1 MLRTRC
7 IPTRLVAR
15 FCESAQHISWA
26 AYSVICSAPHITDI
40 CCFVTI
46 SLFHVPKGSQIG
58 PPSKGFPETN
68 STGFRA
74 AGKRRA
80 ERGKNPC
87 IISHRKLPNKMGA
100 ETPPSGGTRW
110 PPLPHLLFHHAEIPP
125 RTTATFRAIVVAPEQ
140 ISRARAPLDRL
151 RVPGNPPSQPF
162 AAWLLAC
169 GGLRRRSLVGFCSWR
184 GADSQRRDCTIYL
197 PEDWVVLDGQD
208 GCASPRRLPDRGT
221 EGVTKVFTNCSKAKD
236 CTNKTARST
245 VICANRCGESKL
257 HRVKTPIVRIQSVN
271 AKLAGGDPRL
281 RRCDSL

>member
-1 MLRTRC
+1 MSKGIMLRTRC

-169 GGLRRRSLVGFCSWR
+169 GSGRWSVFAHGEEQIASDETVLY
-184 GADSQRRDCTIYL
+184 IY
-197 PEDWVVLDGQD
+197 PKIG
-208 GCASPRRLPDRGT
+208 S
-221 EGVTKVFTNCSKAKD
+221 S
-236 CTNKTARST
+236 
-245 VICANRCGESKL
+245 
-257 HRVKTPIVRIQSVN
+257 
-271 AKLAGGDPRL
+271 
-281 RRCDSL
+281 